1 MSVNIDTDFHAPGP
15 RAPVLRRVE
24 SAAPES
30 LARAATPFE
39 AVESFAVLHG
49 APADWT
55 PFNTAVFVLMS
66 SALALALVRAV
77 EAVAG
82 LLGA

>member
-1 MSVNIDTDFHAPGP
+1 MSVNIDVEPHA
-15 RAPVLRRVE
+15 VVFRRVE
-24 SAAPES
+24 TPGPES
-30 LARAATPFE
+30 KARAAMPFE
-39 AVESFAVLHG
+39 AIESFTVLHG

-55 PFNTAVFVLMS
+55 SFNTAVFMLMS

-77 EAVAG
+77 EAVAA

>member
-1 MSVNIDTDFHAPGP
+1 MSVNIDTDP
-15 RAPVLRRVE
+15 RAAVFRRVE
-24 SAAPES
+24 AAAPEPS
-30 LARAATPFE
+30 ARAATPFE
-39 AVESFAVLHG
+39 AVESFTVLHG

>member
-1 MSVNIDTDFHAPGP
+1 MSVNIDTEPNSPIF
-15 RAPVLRRVE
+15 RRVE
-24 SAAPES
+24 AAPRES
-30 LARAATPFE
+30 SARATTPFE
-39 AVESFAVLHG
+39 AAESFVVLHG

-55 PFNTAVFVLMS
+55 PFNTAVFMLMS

>member
-1 MSVNIDTDFHAPGP
+1 MSVNIDTDPHA
-15 RAPVLRRVE
+15 AVFWRVE
-24 SAAPES
+24 SAAPEP

-39 AVESFAVLHG
+39 AVESFTVPHG

-55 PFNTAVFVLMS
+55 PFNTAVFMLMS

-77 EAVAG
+77 EAVAA